1 MLDEK
6 EILQNN
12 VQQFQKKMYEMELSK
27 KKIQILA
34 YRNQIN
40 PHFLYNTLDCIRA
53 MALYYDKEDIAEIT
67 MSLSELFRYGV
78 RGDNVV
84 LVEEE
89 LNHVKEYARIID
101 YRFAGNIRVHIQT
114 DKAVKKKKMIKLLLQ
129 PLVEN
134 AVFHGVEKNLNGG
147 DVFVNVELTDEG
159 LLRFCVEDNGCGM
172 SEERR
177 GAALELEPG

>member
-1 MLDEK
+1 M
-6 EILQNN
+6 
-12 VQQFQKKMYEMELSK
+12 
-27 KKIQILA
+27 
-34 YRNQIN
+34 
-40 PHFLYNTLDCIRA
+40 
-53 MALYYDKEDIAEIT
+53 
-67 MSLSELFRYGV
+67 
-78 RGDNVV
+78 
-84 LVEEE
+84 
-89 LNHVKEYARIID
+89 KEYARIID

-177 GAALELEPG
+177 GAVLEMLEKKGDDEHAKSIGLLNIYKRLHLFYGEEAKFLLESSSGVGTRVTIITPGQIQEDKNV